1 MVSLD
6 SSQLDRACEVAR
18 TKWLRELLAEHLPRL
33 VQLSDTQEDL
43 ETAQEWDCLIKEQLR
58 SRGLISLH
66 QQKNRITDV
75 RNAIKVIDP
84 EHPALLVV
92 GFTAHEWMEINSMAA
107 SATASRTTQFLDS
120 TEAIASMAAQLL
132 QSRIWSEVAAG
143 LAVVTGRR
151 VSEILKTARF
161 TFKSTYSVMFTG
173 AVKRRQE
180 SVALNFEIPTLVEA
194 QTVIEA
200 IAKLRGWL
208 DTSNMTNRQINERY
222 EQAVAQACDRYF
234 RDLVPLREGKGNLYT
249 HLFRAVYATIA
260 THWFCPPTVSDLE
273 FRAYIQGH
281 FQILNEAN
289 EQKRTSMAAQRHYWD
304 YKIADGQGNVD
315 GRLGI
320 KLQQSA
326 VQVLEAFDTAQ
337 TKTMNRSHGSLV
349 HLRVFHDD
357 RTTLAR
363 IQEQFDLHNRAAANH
378 FVLELAQS
386 LLSTADTLNLT
397 PQQLTAKLTD
407 LTFDSLQTSVLD
419 LEEEKLELES
429 DGDSDSDSD
438 AVAADRPLSVE
449 LSAKDGTTEDSSALP
464 DVDQPN
470 AVSLIVQDAQPKTEE
485 LSDADRQTTTQSA
498 ALFDR
503 MDRQQQSLSSLT
515 NAIHGLVEVLA
526 SSHSSSASVSGAST
540 SKPKFESE
548 SHTKPSD
555 TITTSLTSHESDQ
568 TSDTISPRKRR
579 SELSRQKVNRYIDA
593 IMVYNDVLNRPHVD
607 KWLIT
612 IAALKRLTHCGQ
624 SVIYDVLH
632 SRATEIQFH
641 HDQHQLGQYH
651 NQKGKNSPKI
661 ESQIS
666 LS

>member
-1 MVSLD
+1 M
-6 SSQLDRACEVAR
+6 
-18 TKWLRELLAEHLPRL
+18 
-33 VQLSDTQEDL
+33 
-43 ETAQEWDCLIKEQLR
+43 R
-58 SRGLISLH
+58 SPYP
-66 QQKNRITDV
+66 D
-75 RNAIKVIDP
+75 
-84 EHPALLVV
+84 HPALNVV
-92 GFTAHEWMEINSMAA
+92 GFTAHEWMEINSSAA
-107 SATASRTTQFLDS
+107 SATASRTTQFLAS
-120 TEAIASMAAQLL
+120 TEAIASQANQLL
-132 QSRIWSEVAAG
+132 QSLIWSEVAAG

-151 VSEILKTARF
+151 VSEILKTAHF

-194 QTVIEA
+194 NTVIEA
-200 IAKLRGWL
+200 ISKLRGWL
-208 DTSNMTNRQINERY
+208 DTSNLTNRQINERY
-222 EQAVAQACDRYF
+222 EQAVAQACERYF
-234 RDLVPLREGKGNLYT
+234 RELVPLREGKGNLYT

-320 KLQQSA
+320 KLQQSG

-337 TKTMNRSHGSLV
+337 TKIKTKSHGRLV

-363 IQEQFDLHNRAAANH
+363 IQAQFGLASRAAANH
-378 FVLELAQS
+378 LVLELAQS
-386 LLSTADTLNLT
+386 LLSTADTLNQT

-407 LTFDSLQTSVLD
+407 LADESLQTSVPD
-419 LEEEKLELES
+419 LEAEKLELES
-429 DGDSDSDSD
+429 DDDSD
-438 AVAADRPLSVE
+438 AVA
-449 LSAKDGTTEDSSALP
+449 EDSSSPP
-464 DVDQPN
+464 DLDPSNVVDSS
-470 AVSLIVQDAQPKTEE
+470 AQDAQPKSYE
-485 LSDADRQTTTQSA
+485 LSLVERQTATQSE
-498 ALFDR
+498 ALFER

-515 NAIHGLVEVLA
+515 NAIHGLVQVLA
-526 SSHSSSASVSGAST
+526 SSPNPSSTSVSGAST
-540 SKPKFESE
+540 TSKPQSKSQ
-548 SHTKPSD
+548 SHTKPSEP
-555 TITTSLTSHESDQ
+555 TTTSSTSHGSDR
-568 TSDTISPRKRR
+568 TDDTISSRKRR
-579 SELSRQKVNRYIDA
+579 SFLSRQKVNQYIER
-593 IMVYNDVLNRPHVD
+593 IMAYNDVQDRPHAD

-624 SVIYDVLH
+624 SVIYDVLN
-632 SRATEIQFH
+632 SRASEIQFH
-641 HDQHQLGQYH
+641 HAQHQLGQYH

-666 LS
+666 LG